1 MSAGAGLP
9 PVGHY
14 VELQVMEVLPEK
26 RNSPLR
32 RCSPVITLHTD
43 LCKRP
48 LDFQSDWEFSEG
60 KLGFV
65 VTTHVTPTCHY
76 RKPTIGALFT
86 LI

>member
-9 PVGHY
+9 PVGY
-14 VELQVMEVLPEK
+14 DVELQVMKVLPEK
-26 RNSPLR
+26 GNSPLS
-32 RCSPVITLHTD
+32 RCSPVLMRHTD

-48 LDFQSDWEFSEG
+48 LVFQSDWKFSGG

-65 VTTHVTPTCHY
+65 VTTHVTLTCHNA
-76 RKPTIGALFT
+76 KPTIGALFT